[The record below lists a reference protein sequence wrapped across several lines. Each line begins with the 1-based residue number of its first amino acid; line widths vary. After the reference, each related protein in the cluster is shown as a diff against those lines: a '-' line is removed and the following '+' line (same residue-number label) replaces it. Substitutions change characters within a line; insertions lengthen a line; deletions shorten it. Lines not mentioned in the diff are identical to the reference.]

1 MSSQPTTKTTTTTT
15 TTTAGRPGAQPV
27 VAGVPGRERLQG
39 KALVLRVLFY
49 LLVAAVLLFNLFP
62 FFWAVLSSFRP
73 SSELFSTNL
82 VPRSL
87 TLHSYEEVFKDP
99 RFMASL
105 LNSVIVSGSTVLVS
119 LALGSLCAYALGRLP
134 FRFKGPVLYL
144 ILTMTMF
151 PQISVLSGLFVM
163 LKTLGL
169 FNTRQG
175 LVLTYLIFTMPFTI
189 WVMTQYFRSL
199 PRELEEAAYVDGASP
214 LTVFW
219 KILLPLTMP
228 GLVSTGLL
236 AFIAAW
242 NEFLFALTFTVTDN
256 MKTVQVAISQFSGS
270 SSFEQ
275 PWGSIMAASMVV
287 TVPLVLLVLIFQYR
301 IVEGMTAGAVKG

>member
-1 MSSQPTTKTTTTTT
+1 MKDPDNDKSP
-15 TTTAGRPGAQPV
+15 
-27 VAGVPGRERLQG
+27 
-39 KALVLRVLFY
+39 VLRILFY
-49 LLVAAVLLFNLFP
+49 LLVAVILVFNLFP
-62 FFWAVLSSFRP
+62 FVYALVSSFRP
-73 SSELFSTNL
+73 SNDLFSTDL
-82 VPRSL
+82 WPKAFGL
-87 TLHSYEEVFKDP
+87 DHYQAVFKDA
-99 RFMASL
+99 RFVGSL
-105 LNSVIVSGSTVLVS
+105 INSIIVAGATVLIS

-134 FRFKGPVLYL
+134 FRFKAPVLYL
-144 ILTMTMF
+144 VLTMTMF

-175 LVLTYLIFTMPFTI
+175 LVITYLIFTLPFTI

-199 PRELEEAAYVDGASP
+199 PKELEEAAYVDGASP

-219 KILLPLTMP
+219 QILLPLTMP
-228 GLVSTGLL
+228 GLISTGLL

-242 NEFLFALTFTVTDN
+242 NEFLFALTFTVTDT
-256 MKTVQVAISQFSGS
+256 MKTVPVVISQFSGT

-287 TVPLVLLVLIFQYR
+287 TLPLVVLVMIFQYR
-301 IVEGMTAGAVKG
+301 IVAGLTAGAVKG